1 MSKVIADSVE
11 LSIRTT
17 AFSGGK
23 ERGPC
28 VQIDVMDG
36 FGANVDYGT
45 IQLTR
50 AQAPFVR
57 DALNTWLGQPGER

>member
-1 MSKVIADSVE
+1 VSKVIVDSTD

-23 ERGPC
+23 ERGRC
-28 VQIDVMDG
+28 VQVDVMDG

-50 AQAPFVR
+50 PQAMFVR
-57 DALNTWLGQPGER
+57 DALNTWLGQEGER